1 MRGSFT
7 LTAVSEGPGSLE
19 TLTHATF
26 FDVKLLQKC
35 LSQRRSY
42 VIGAQLGFSTG
53 AVRKSNANDPGCNSI
68 TAANFLAASSVLLMS
83 ISPGPAILTSA
94 TKIVIV
100 EPGSRVGLRSTSSCC
115 FGSQA
120 DMYGATMMSAKGQ

>member
-53 AVRKSNANDPGCNSI
+53 AVRKSNANHPGCNSI
-68 TAANFLAASSVLLMS
+68 TAANFLAAFIGAADVDFSGSSHFD
-83 ISPGPAILTSA
+83 
-94 TKIVIV
+94 
-100 EPGSRVGLRSTSSCC
+100 LRNTRL
-115 FGSQA
+115 
-120 DMYGATMMSAKGQ
+120 

>member
-1 MRGSFT
+1 MRGPFT
-7 LTAVSEGPGSLE
+7 LTAVSEGPGSLGA
-19 TLTHATF
+19 LTHVTF

-94 TKIVIV
+94 TQDCD
-100 EPGSRVGLRSTSSCC
+100 SRARKSSWTEV
-115 FGSQA
+115 
-120 DMYGATMMSAKGQ
+120 YIELLL